1 MSKLYL
7 KIIIPFLSFFLIAF
21 IIFRIFSVNST
32 AIQQQVEYYDI
43 GQEVKLDG
51 CFTNIVDE
59 NTNGYSVT
67 VYSGRV
73 TTFEEFA
80 KKYGG
85 STEPSEYELTSES
98 KIIELDVSIKN
109 EKNTDGYIFLRGWG
123 LQSVNDEWIPC
134 MELWNMEF
142 EQSTG
147 SFSFVLK
154 PNSEMRVSIPFETN
168 NDYELMH
175 NDYPIEDSYN
185 MVISRA
191 PVKKIIRINV

>member
-21 IIFRIFSVNST
+21 IIFRIFSVNSM

-85 STEPSEYELTSES
+85 STEPSAYELTSES

>member
-85 STEPSEYELTSES
+85 STEPSAYELTSES

-154 PNSEMRVSIPFETN
+154 PNSEMRVNIPFETN

>member
-21 IIFRIFSVNST
+21 IIFRIFSLNST

-85 STEPSEYELTSES
+85 STEPSAYELTSES

-175 NDYPIEDSYN
+175 NDYPIEESYDL
-185 MVISRA
+185 VVSRA
-191 PVKKIIRINV
+191 PVKKIIRIDL

>member
-1 MSKLYL
+1 M
-7 KIIIPFLSFFLIAF
+7 
-21 IIFRIFSVNST
+21 
-32 AIQQQVEYYDI
+32 EYYDI

-85 STEPSEYELTSES
+85 STEPSAYELTSES

-123 LQSVNDEWIPC
+123 LQSVMMNGF
-134 MELWNMEF
+134 LVWNYGIWSLNNRQE
-142 EQSTG
+142 
-147 SFSFVLK
+147 VL
-154 PNSEMRVSIPFETN
+154 VLF
-168 NDYELMH
+168 
-175 NDYPIEDSYN
+175 
-185 MVISRA
+185 
-191 PVKKIIRINV
+191 

>member
-85 STEPSEYELTSES
+85 STEPSAYELTSES

-191 PVKKIIRINV
+191 PVKKIIRIDL

>member
-21 IIFRIFSVNST
+21 IFFRIFSVNST

-85 STEPSEYELTSES
+85 STEPSAYELTSES

>member
-67 VYSGRV
+67 IYSGRV

-85 STEPSEYELTSES
+85 NTEPSAYELTSES

>member
-85 STEPSEYELTSES
+85 STEPSAYELTSES

-185 MVISRA
+185 MVISKA

>member
-85 STEPSEYELTSES
+85 STEPSAYELTSES

-175 NDYPIEDSYN
+175 NDYPIEKSYDL
-185 MVISRA
+185 VVSRA
-191 PVKKIIRINV
+191 PVKKIIRIDL

>member
-85 STEPSEYELTSES
+85 STEPSAYELTSES

-142 EQSTG
+142 EQTAG
-147 SFSFVLK
+147 SFNFTLK
-154 PNSEMRVSIPFETN
+154 PNSEMRLSIPFETN

-175 NDYPIEDSYN
+175 NDYPIEESYDL
-185 MVISRA
+185 VVSRA
-191 PVKKIIRINV
+191 PVKKIIRIDL

>member
-85 STEPSEYELTSES
+85 STEPSAYELTSES

-191 PVKKIIRINV
+191 PVKKIISINV

>member
-85 STEPSEYELTSES
+85 STEPSAYELTSES

-175 NDYPIEDSYN
+175 NDYPIEESYDL
-185 MVISRA
+185 VVSRA
-191 PVKKIIRINV
+191 PVKKIIRIDL

>member
-21 IIFRIFSVNST
+21 IIFRIFSLTST
-32 AIQQQVEYYDI
+32 AIQHQVEYYDI

-85 STEPSEYELTSES
+85 STEPSAYELTSES

>member
-85 STEPSEYELTSES
+85 STEPSAYELTSES

-123 LQSVNDEWIPC
+123 LQSVMMNGF
-134 MELWNMEF
+134 LVWNYGIWSLNNRQE
-142 EQSTG
+142 
-147 SFSFVLK
+147 VL
-154 PNSEMRVSIPFETN
+154 VLF
-168 NDYELMH
+168 
-175 NDYPIEDSYN
+175 
-185 MVISRA
+185 
-191 PVKKIIRINV
+191 

>member
-1 MSKLYL
+1 MSKRSF
-7 KIIIPFLSFFLIAF
+7 KIIIPVFLLALIVF
-21 IIFRIFSVNST
+21 IVLRIFFVNSA
-32 AIQQQVEYYDI
+32 AIQQQVKYYDV

-59 NTNGYSVT
+59 NTKGYSVT
-67 VYSGRV
+67 VHCGRL
-73 TTFEEFA
+73 TTFGEFA

-85 STEPSEYELTSES
+85 SIEPSAYELTSES

-109 EKNTDGYIFLRGWG
+109 EENTNGYIFLRGWG

-147 SFSFVLK
+147 SLSFVIK
-154 PNSEMRVSIPFETN
+154 PNSEIRISIPFETN
-168 NDYELMH
+168 NDYELIH
-175 NDYPIEDSYN
+175 NDYPIEKSYN
-185 MVISRA
+185 LVISRA
-191 PVKKIIRINV
+191 PVKKIIKIYL

>member
-59 NTNGYSVT
+59 KTNGYSVT

-85 STEPSEYELTSES
+85 STEPSAYELTSES

>member
-7 KIIIPFLSFFLIAF
+7 KIIIPFLSFFLITF

-85 STEPSEYELTSES
+85 STEPSAYELTSES

>member
-43 GQEVKLDG
+43 GQEVKLNG

-85 STEPSEYELTSES
+85 STEPSAYELTSES

>member
-85 STEPSEYELTSES
+85 STEPSAYELTSES

-123 LQSVNDEWIPC
+123 LQGVNDEWIPC

-142 EQSTG
+142 EQTAG
-147 SFSFVLK
+147 SFNFTLK
-154 PNSEMRVSIPFETN
+154 PNSEMRLSIPFETN

-175 NDYPIEDSYN
+175 NDYPIEESYDL
-185 MVISRA
+185 VVSRA
-191 PVKKIIRINV
+191 PVKKIIRIDL

>member
-85 STEPSEYELTSES
+85 STEPSAYELTSES

-123 LQSVNDEWIPC
+123 LQSENDEWIPC

-142 EQSTG
+142 KQTAESSNFT
-147 SFSFVLK
+147 LK
-154 PNSEMRVSIPFETN
+154 PNSEMRLSIPFETN

-191 PVKKIIRINV
+191 PVKKIIRIDL